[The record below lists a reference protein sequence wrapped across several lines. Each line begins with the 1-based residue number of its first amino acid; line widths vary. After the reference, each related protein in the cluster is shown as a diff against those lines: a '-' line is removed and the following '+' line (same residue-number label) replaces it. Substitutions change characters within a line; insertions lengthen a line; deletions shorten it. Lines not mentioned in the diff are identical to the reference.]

1 MDPTT
6 AAFRVSQRLMVLA
19 PPGRAGAAFL
29 QAPPPPACPP
39 ARVMERSR
47 RLWRP
52 DVFQRFDPLLVL
64 QLCWGHAKEAPLS
77 ISAEAWGGADMQE
90 AGLCPPGGWLGGFWV
105 QAEKEEPHQ

>member
-1 MDPTT
+1 M
-6 AAFRVSQRLMVLA
+6 ALA

-29 QAPPPPACPP
+29 QAPPRPP

-64 QLCWGHAKEAPLS
+64 QLCRGHAKEAPLS
-77 ISAEAWGGADMQE
+77 INAEAWGDTQE
-90 AGLCPPGGWLGGFWV
+90 AGLCPPGGWLVDGWWV
-105 QAEKEEPHQ
+105 REEKEEPHQ